1 MSDDIVEVPFNGSV
15 MIAQKLDDGEIYAA
29 LKPICEN
36 IGIAFNGQRE
46 RLNRTPW
53 AVVRMIR
60 TTGADGKRYD
70 MMAVSRKTL
79 TMWLATID
87 TSRLKD
93 EHARRNVTVYQQ
105 EAAEALDRY
114 FHEGGAIRTYDSDSD
129 ADIMA
134 RALLVAQKTLERKNR
149 ELQAKTDQIK
159 ELEPKA
165 KALDDFTNVPDVLLV
180 RETAKL
186 LSNAGPPIGERE
198 LWKWLDQHGWVYRH
212 AGTWWAASERV
223 KAGHLANVVTVRF
236 SPMRRPSRSP
246 VRDWRCYTGVSESGR
261 WMPRLGLNREGLH
274 DEKPQDI
281 DGRAKHHRRPSTQMA

>member
-15 MIAQKLDDGEIYAA
+15 MIAQKSDDGEIYAA

-149 ELQAKTDQIK
+149 ELQAKTD
-159 ELEPKA
+159 P
-165 KALDDFTNVPDVLLV
+165 T
-180 RETAKL
+180 
-186 LSNAGPPIGERE
+186 SY
-198 LWKWLDQHGWVYRH
+198 W
-212 AGTWWAASERV
+212 SERRRNCFRMRV
-223 KAGHLANVVTVRF
+223 RRSARGSCGSGLTSMVGCTGMPEHGGRLRNASRPGIWSWSSQDRMANVVTVRF

-274 DEKPQDI
+274 DEKP
-281 DGRAKHHRRPSTQMA
+281 

>member
-15 MIAQKLDDGEIYAA
+15 MIAQKSDDGEIYAA

-53 AVVRMIR
+53 ATVRMIR
-60 TTGADGKRYD
+60 TVGADGKPRD

-93 EHARRNVTVYQQ
+93 ERARRNVTVYQQ

-114 FHEGGAIRTYDSDSD
+114 FHEGGAIRTYDYDSD

-223 KAGHLANVVTVRF
+223 KAGHLVMVE
-236 SPMRRPSRSP
+236 SRSHGQRGDGTLFAYAP
-246 VRDWRCYTGVSESGR
+246 TVKITRKGLALLHR
-261 WMPRLGLNREGLH
+261 RLGEQTLDAALGPEQGGATR
-274 DEKPQDI
+274 
-281 DGRAKHHRRPSTQMA
+281 